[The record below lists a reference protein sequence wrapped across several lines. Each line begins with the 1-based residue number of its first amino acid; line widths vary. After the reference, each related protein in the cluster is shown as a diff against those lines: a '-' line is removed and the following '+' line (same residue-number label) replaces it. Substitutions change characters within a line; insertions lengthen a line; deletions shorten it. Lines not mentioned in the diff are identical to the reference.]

1 MGALQKLVF
10 ILGKLDP
17 DNERWKETQLAKLDD
32 VVMQSE
38 LERIFRENYNDYG
51 RKLYLIEN
59 CIYGVDSQPIAVQI
73 AKLRFFISLVV
84 DQKINENAEN
94 RGIRPLPN
102 LETKFVAA
110 NSLLAVERP
119 RQMGLVDA
127 DETLIAMRKEL
138 KKVRHRYFS
147 ARTPATKEKYRARDK
162 ELRAK
167 LSRALQNNGFPQA
180 SARQLTQWDP
190 YDQNVSADF
199 FDPEWMFT
207 FSANEGFDVVIGNP
221 PYVRQEKLKE
231 LKPALQAAY
240 ECYTGT
246 ADLYVYFFECGFQ
259 ALKAGGVLSYISSN
273 KYFRAGYGR
282 KLRTYLRDKSTI
294 RRLIDF
300 GDAPVFSAIA
310 YPSII
315 VLVKAKPH
323 DNRIQTLTWEAGPP
337 ISDFPEIVASDSFAL
352 PQEKLTPESW
362 RLEPP
367 VVLRLLERLRR
378 RGVPLGDYVKGRLY
392 RGILTGLNDAFV
404 VPRADRDRLI
414 AEDPASAE
422 LLKPFLRGRDVKR
435 WTVEFADQ
443 YLIKIESSENKT
455 HPWSGQLPQEAE
467 AIFARTYPA
476 IYAWF
481 EGKNHSGQLIKRWDQ
496 GQYFW
501 ELRACAYWEEFEQPK
516 ILYQEIATYQAFAW
530 DQDGFYT
537 NNKSFLIPNSSYYL
551 LALLNSAGAWFF
563 MDKVASKLQ
572 GGAYAMQTPYV
583 SQIPIPQAASAKQT
597 LLETLVGYI
606 LYLKQHA
613 ESPVN
618 PHVPNDHIITLLE
631 EALNGCVYEL
641 YFPEAVQAQQ
651 VNVIDLIREHFSPI
665 DAGQDDV
672 TVRARIEAGY
682 QALRAPQGEIR
693 NRLIKQK
700 IVVDEI
706 KLITEELAK

>member
-1 MGALQKLVF
+1 
-10 ILGKLDP
+10 
-17 DNERWKETQLAKLDD
+17 
-32 VVMQSE
+32 
-38 LERIFRENYNDYG
+38 
-51 RKLYLIEN
+51 
-59 CIYGVDSQPIAVQI
+59 
-73 AKLRFFISLVV
+73 
-84 DQKINENAEN
+84 
-94 RGIRPLPN
+94 
-102 LETKFVAA
+102 VAA
-110 NSLLAVERP
+110 NSLVAVERP
-119 RQMGLVDA
+119 RQIGLVDA
-127 DETLIAMRKEL
+127 DETILNARKEL
-138 KKVRHRYFS
+138 KEVRHRYFS

-167 LSRALQNNGFPQA
+167 LSRALQNSGFPQA

-246 ADLYVYFFECGFQ
+246 ADLYVYFFERGFQ

-282 KLRTYLRDKSTI
+282 KLRTFLRDQSTI

-337 ISDFPEIVASDSFAL
+337 ISDFPEIVATDSFAL
-352 PQEKLTPESW
+352 SQDKLTPESW

-367 VVLRLLERLRR
+367 TVLRLLERLRR
-378 RGVPLGDYVKGRLY
+378 SGVPLGDYVKGRLY
-392 RGILTGLNDAFV
+392 RGVVTGLNEAFV
-404 VPRADRDRLI
+404 VDRATRDRLI

-435 WTVEFADQ
+435 WTIQDTEL
-443 YLIKIESSENKT
+443 YLCFIGWDTPITN
-455 HPWSGQLPQEAE
+455 
-467 AIFARTYPA
+467 YPA
-476 IYAWF
+476 LYMHLKQYEDALKKRPEVKQGRFQWYALSRYAS
-481 EGKNHSGQLIKRWDQ
+481 E
-496 GQYFW
+496 
-501 ELRACAYWEEFEQPK
+501 YWQEFERPK
-516 ILYQEIATYQAFAW
+516 IFLPAIAQSTEYAA
-530 DQDGFYT
+530 DYEGYYGNDKT
-537 NNKSFLIPNSSYYL
+537 SICVSDDVEYL
-551 LALLNSAGAWFF
+551 LGLLNSDILWWF
-563 MDKVASKLQ
+563 MKQTAASKQ
-572 GGAYAMQTPYV
+572 GGFYEFKPMYV
-583 SQIPIPQAASAKQT
+583 VQIPIVSPTPKTRLTIEA
-597 LLETLVGYI
+597 LVSYI
-606 LYLKQHA
+606 LYLKHHA
-613 ESPVN
+613 EPPVN

-641 YFPEAVQAQQ
+641 YFAEAVQAQQ
-651 VNVIDLIREHFSPI
+651 VNVIELLQQQLLPI
-665 DAGQDDV
+665 HDESDDDM
-672 TVRARIEAGY
+672 VRARIEAGY
-682 QALRAPQGEIR
+682 QVLRAPQGEIR